1 MLDACF
7 DTDLV
12 TEITLQPVRRHG
24 VDAAILFSDIVVPLR
39 AAGVD
44 VTIEPGV
51 GPVMAAP
58 VRDYQGV
65 AAIGELGDTS
75 AIEVAVSRLIAE
87 LGSTPLI
94 GFCGAPFTLASYLVE
109 GGPSREHA
117 VTKALMWGA
126 PQVWDAL
133 MSRVADLCGTFLRRQ
148 ILAGA
153 SAVQVFDSWA
163 GTLSR
168 PDYEQYVRPYTERLL
183 GHIADLP
190 VPRIH
195 FGVVT
200 GELLSSMAL
209 PQVDVVGVDFRV
221 TLSDGIARIGPD
233 HSVQGNLDPAAVL
246 SPWPVVRDRAKAIL
260 EQGSAARGHIF
271 NLGHG
276 VLPQTDPG
284 ILTELV
290 TWIHERGMDVR
301 TRGESKSPA
310 GSGMVGS

>member
-7 DTDLV
+7 DTDMV

-39 AAGVD
+39 AAGVA
-44 VTIEPGV
+44 VTIEPGI

-58 VRDYQGV
+58 VRDL
-65 AAIGELGDTS
+65 AAVSAIQDLGDTS
-75 AIEVAVSRLIAE
+75 AIEDAVTRLTDE

-117 VTKALMWGA
+117 VTKALMWGQ

-133 MSRVADLCGTFLRRQ
+133 MTRIADLAGEFLRRQ
-148 ILAGA
+148 VLAGA

-168 PDYEQYVRPYTERLL
+168 RDYDASVRPYTQRLFT
-183 GHIADLP
+183 HIADLP

-209 PQVDVVGVDFRV
+209 PECDVVGVDFRV
-221 TLSDGIARIGPD
+221 SLSDGIARIGPG

-246 SPWPVVRDRAKAIL
+246 SPWPVIQRQARDIVAA
-260 EQGSAARGHIF
+260 GAAARGHIF

-276 VLPQTDPG
+276 VLPHTDPEV
-284 ILTELV
+284 LTELV
-290 TWIHERGMDVR
+290 AWIHEHGADVR
-301 TRGESKSPA
+301 AQAMSKTSSA
-310 GSGMVGS
+310 SGKVDS